1 MSEVDRL
8 RQQTYGG
15 SASTADP
22 SDRSVGRYDPE
33 VGKSIRKL
41 ETEQGKDYA
50 RLEEGVTE
58 AEKDV
63 LKAQVDLAQK
73 LLDHK
78 AALESLAQKDSE
90 DYNDNVTKLKTE
102 LIKARAALA
111 DKRAAWNTKAVDTAR
126 RAGSDASVA
135 GKNPAAA
142 AWTSVS
148 DGLVGDQSTTVLDP
162 QLPKTLNAIKDS
174 IPYGVDVD
182 NNINLISW
190 GSITDYTTRSS
201 VQTLLDRAQRVKLG
215 LDDAESEYNDF
226 ERQQGELETLLATP
240 TETYGATPESRKKHY
255 EDVTE
260 QYNKLYNA
268 IIGTDPYE
276 RARDRLYRKEDE
288 QYFTTQRRIR
298 LDKLYDVYTGG
309 EGTASAT
316 DKLKLGQAIQRL
328 EQTGWRADNRPG
340 DNVGKTFDDTGDGV
354 VDRYI
359 ATPDDLKAILEWDTQ
374 KNRGAGKYGVKRG
387 STGSLVRFEVKATPQ
402 QLASMRDED
411 GQYSYVVG
419 EDGQRSYL
427 SPSEAKAV
435 LDAALKPAQA
445 QAVKITAG
453 KHTKDGIRLPNGQ
466 VMVYKSGS
474 LVEFPPA
481 LLEQATVEDVGWYS
495 SEQTVALQSGS
506 PPAQADLK
514 IATSPEP
521 VSSPVQRTPEAPPT
535 TFTREGEKMKIHATD
550 QMTYPAGSIR
560 LRGGETIS
568 ADQVVGPV
576 QLFASLTQDFG
587 LTGDQGSYAKW
598 KGLQAQGKV
607 REFVSGGALSRGPI
621 ASRILGGL
629 QFDTYGVAGRRALDS
644 IFGRQPSAEDRQFV
658 EDPSAVS
665 EEDLDEAAGLTDEA
679 PAGETRKERRSRK
692 EEMKEQMR
700 RSAERDEL
708 PEEALEEI
716 PEGEEAPRP
725 EMLATTPGERRPGAP
740 LRTDALDIKDQQ
752 VPEETVASLATDA
765 MAKKKREEKALE
777 VPPDLSIVGK
787 LDEIDAAAKKDA
799 RMAAIEEGRELD
811 RAYSE
816 ALADWKDAGSDPAK
830 KPKRPVS
837 VVDPAPEPS
846 VEESEEP
853 FVPAEEPIGDVP
865 EETPRAP
872 LTERQKKKAA
882 RILKRGDLPVIKGEP
897 GKPAMSDEEV
907 RAALERLDARP
918 KLPPGSFDIEKD
930 FSDLDEMETA
940 FGTTSKN
947 PSPGLRALISFG
959 DKINSDK
966 TLAERMRARRAKS
979 PTAKIDAG
987 DEIVPSAS
995 GTPVNPDKGSTVQEE
1010 EE

>member
-15 SASTADP
+15 SASTPD
-22 SDRSVGRYDPE
+22 SSGRSVGRYDPE
-33 VGKSIRKL
+33 VGKSIRELEKIQGREYLKL
-41 ETEQGKDYA
+41 QTGVMDA
-50 RLEEGVTE
+50 EE
-58 AEKDV
+58 AV
-63 LKAQVDLAQK
+63 LKAQVDLAEK

-78 AALESLAQKDSE
+78 ADLESLSQKEAE

-102 LIKARAALA
+102 LIAARGDLA
-111 DKRAAWNTKAVDTAR
+111 DKRAVWNTRAVDTAR

-162 QLPKTLNAIKDS
+162 QLPRTLNEIKAAF
-174 IPYGVDVD
+174 PYGVDFD
-182 NNINLISW
+182 SNFNLISW

-201 VQTLLDRAQRVKLG
+201 IQALLDRAQNVKLG
-215 LDDAESEYNDF
+215 LDDAESSFNDF
-226 ERQQGELETLLATP
+226 ERERGELETLLATP

-255 EDVTE
+255 EDVTA

-268 IIGTDPYE
+268 ISGVDPYE
-276 RARDRLYRKEDE
+276 AARSKLANKADEHYAVKE
-288 QYFTTQRRIR
+288 RSGR
-298 LDKLYDVYTGG
+298 LDNLYDVYTGG

-402 QLASMRDED
+402 QLASIRDED
-411 GQYSYVVG
+411 NQYYYVVG
-419 EDGQRSYL
+419 EDGQKSYL

-435 LDAALKPAQA
+435 MAAAPKPAQA
-445 QAVKITAG
+445 QAVKITING
-453 KHTKDGIRLPNGQ
+453 KDYKGIRLPDGK
-466 VMVYKSGS
+466 VVAYKSGN
-474 LVEFPPA
+474 LEEFPA
-481 LLEQATVEDVGWYS
+481 VLLENATVEDVGWYS
-495 SEQTVALQSGS
+495 SEQTAAMQSGS
-506 PPAQADLK
+506 PPAKADLK

-587 LTGDQGSYAKW
+587 LTGAQGSYAKW

-629 QFDTYGVAGRRALDS
+629 QFDTYGVAGRQALDS
-644 IFGRQPSAEDRQFV
+644 IFGRQPSAEDLPEEPV
-658 EDPSAVS
+658 DPSAVS

-679 PAGETRKERRSRK
+679 PADETRKERRSRK

-700 RSAERDEL
+700 RSAERGEL
-708 PEEALEEI
+708 PEPFEDLPEEG
-716 PEGEEAPRP
+716 PTAEDVDDVSELAPTADP
-725 EMLATTPGERRPGAP
+725 VTPA
-740 LRTDALDIKDQQ
+740 DLDIKDQQ
-752 VPEETVASLATDA
+752 VPEEPMASLATDA

-777 VPPDLSIVGK
+777 KPPDTSIVGE

-799 RMAAIEEGRELD
+799 RMAAIEEGRDLD
-811 RAYSE
+811 KAYSE
-816 ALADWKDAGSDPAK
+816 ALADWKDAGPDPAT

-907 RAALERLDARP
+907 RAALERIDARP
-918 KLPPGSFDIEKD
+918 KLPAGSLDIEKD